1 MQTQPAKKSEPW
13 EKLKWS
19 PCFMT
24 HSMEKVHTDMIIL
37 VSEVIG
43 SIIYE
48 TYKSLKN
55 SYDTE
60 VLRIMFSNEF
70 LFGTVSEV
78 FKLTYTMLSDELLQE
93 SFSKKT
99 IYDKHGSQLY
109 LLTAKILQDLE
120 FFPKDV
126 SLIYA
131 FNASMIFG
139 LHVLSRLDFSEY
151 DILTK
156 NIVNIEIAKVGMTE
170 KEFGFV
176 HYLPAYRFPVL
187 EIIIK

>member
-1 MQTQPAKKSEPW
+1 MQTQPVKKSEPW

-78 FKLTYTMLSDELLQE
+78 FKLMYTMLSDELLQE
-93 SFSKKT
+93 SFSKKDY
-99 IYDKHGSQLY
+99 I
-109 LLTAKILQDLE
+109 
-120 FFPKDV
+120 
-126 SLIYA
+126 
-131 FNASMIFG
+131 
-139 LHVLSRLDFSEY
+139 R
-151 DILTK
+151 
-156 NIVNIEIAKVGMTE
+156 
-170 KEFGFV
+170 
-176 HYLPAYRFPVL
+176 
-187 EIIIK
+187 

>member
-1 MQTQPAKKSEPW
+1 MPSKYTKNIKMFWKKKRYKSLKSTSPDLVIRKIPHVLITLIITHAPRPTILLIIPESYEEELENKNENYSLFPIKINGKMQTQPAKKSEPW

-78 FKLTYTMLSDELLQE
+78 FKLMYTMLSDELLQE
-93 SFSKKT
+93 SFSKKDY
-99 IYDKHGSQLY
+99 I
-109 LLTAKILQDLE
+109 
-120 FFPKDV
+120 
-126 SLIYA
+126 
-131 FNASMIFG
+131 
-139 LHVLSRLDFSEY
+139 R
-151 DILTK
+151 
-156 NIVNIEIAKVGMTE
+156 
-170 KEFGFV
+170 
-176 HYLPAYRFPVL
+176 
-187 EIIIK
+187 